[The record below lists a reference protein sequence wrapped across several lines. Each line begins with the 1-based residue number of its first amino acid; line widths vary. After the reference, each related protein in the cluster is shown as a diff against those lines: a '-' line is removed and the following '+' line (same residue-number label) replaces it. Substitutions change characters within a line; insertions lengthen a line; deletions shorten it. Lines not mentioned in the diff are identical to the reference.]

1 MACALYV
8 RFAQYHP
15 QCGVRSAVQQ
25 CGQRLANVVVG
36 CVHVVGLRMDA
47 GAVLVDFEAVQK
59 ALVLEGLLVVYCA
72 PPVKM
77 ERETGCL
84 CVRFF
89 VVVSYA
95 RSLSGGSH
103 RKWDK
108 IAESIVCCVCNFFFF
123 RNGGIHYGAGR
134 RRSQCV
140 CLKVL
145 YALDLDK
152 SASTCAHTH
161 TNTRTP
167 LRAR

>member
-1 MACALYV
+1 
-8 RFAQYHP
+8 
-15 QCGVRSAVQQ
+15 
-25 CGQRLANVVVG
+25 
-36 CVHVVGLRMDA
+36 MDA

-59 ALVLEGLLVVYCA
+59 ALVLEGLFVVYCA

-89 VVVSYA
+89 CCQLRTLIV
-95 RSLSGGSH
+95 LPGGSH

-108 IAESIVCCVCNFFFF
+108 IAESIVCFFCNFFFF

-145 YALDLDK
+145 HALDLDK
-152 SASTCAHTH
+152 SASTCAHTR